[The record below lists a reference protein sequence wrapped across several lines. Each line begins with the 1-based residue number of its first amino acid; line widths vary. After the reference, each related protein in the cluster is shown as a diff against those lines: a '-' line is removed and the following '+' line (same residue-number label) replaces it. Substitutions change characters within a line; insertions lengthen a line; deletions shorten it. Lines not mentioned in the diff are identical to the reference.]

1 MKIKNNYTKNNSDIN
16 KALANLHLYVVNSK
30 QPNTEDIHK
39 QGKKE
44 LIEYFKTISKPFD
57 PNNFKISTPNDL
69 IKRK

>member
-1 MKIKNNYTKNNSDIN
+1 MKIKNNNTKNNSEIN
-16 KALANLHLYVVNSK
+16 KTLANLHLYVVNSK
-30 QPNTEDIHK
+30 ISNIKDIHK
-39 QGKKE
+39 QGVNE